1 MSTSPTPAVRPRRL
15 RLRRP
20 TWRGWFT
27 IGLVLLVAAVV
38 AAWAIDY
45 RTLGGSVA
53 RNVQVENV
61 SIGRLSG
68 AATAAA
74 MRRADTDYGKGSVVF
89 LVEGKPHVLSAAD
102 IGLHVDARATLAA
115 AHRIGR
121 DDPPLLRPFAWVA
134 SWFRPRKTPVT
145 VRLDH
150 ARLAETLARLP
161 GQTPVTEPRV
171 VGSVDTV
178 GSTPG
183 ASGYGFDPDRVAG
196 QIEQKAHDGTLPLR
210 IPLVAET
217 IEPIVSD
224 AEIDLLAAKARDLT
238 SRNIELTVP
247 GASMTATPPILH
259 SWITSVVP
267 PGARHARLA
276 MKPRQVQHAA
286 RQQLGVVITPSQAAT
301 FTVDGSQVLLVPQ
314 VNGTRCC
321 SLSSGAAV
329 LRGLETNAATVGL
342 PLIEHPPTFTTSKAR
357 ALGITTLLGAD
368 LPPQPQVLWSPT
380 PPAPAP
386 PAPAAPGGGNT
397 STTAP
402 GSTTTSTTIPAQQ
415 NGAGQFIV
423 PIPSLAGQAANV
435 QQTIPLLRGRII
447 LPGKSLSLN
456 TVIGAPSPARGF
468 VPAAVA
474 TADGPTWISGGG
486 TDLVAA
492 ALFQAAYQSG
502 LDLPVSTRHQVL
514 PQGVPAGIEAT
525 LGWTGPDLVVM
536 NPSDHAVLVWADMTP
551 GGVRVQLFGTPF
563 TTAVTTASN
572 QRQFGPREACLA
584 VDVKRTRNFLDGTAR
599 TDEFKA
605 IYTPP
610 PDARDDPNRV
620 ICPS

>member
-1 MSTSPTPAVRPRRL
+1 MPTSPPLPARPRRF

-20 TWRGWFT
+20 TWRGWFL
-27 IGLVLLVAAVV
+27 IGLGLLVVAVV
-38 AAWAIDY
+38 AAWAVDY
-45 RTLGGSVA
+45 HTLETRVA

-61 SIGRLSG
+61 PIGRLSR
-68 AATAAA
+68 AATNQA
-74 MRRADTDYGKGSVVF
+74 MRRADADYGKGSVVF
-89 LVEGKPHVLSAAD
+89 LVDGKRHVLSAAD
-102 IGLHVDARATLAA
+102 IGLHVDASATLAA

-121 DDPPLLRPFAWVA
+121 DDPPLLRPFTWLA
-134 SWFRPRKTPVT
+134 SWFKPRQTPVT
-145 VRLDH
+145 VRLDR

-171 VGSVDTV
+171 VGSIDTV
-178 GSTPG
+178 GATPG
-183 ASGYGFDPDRVAG
+183 APGYGFDPDRVAA
-196 QIEQKAHDGTLPLR
+196 QIEQEARDGTLPLR

-217 IEPIVSD
+217 IEPVVSD
-224 AEIDLLAAKARDLT
+224 AEIHLLAAKARDLT
-238 SRNIELTVP
+238 SRNLELTVP

-259 SWITSVVP
+259 SWITSVLP

-276 MKPRQVQHAA
+276 MKPRQVQRAA
-286 RQQLGVVITPSQAAT
+286 RQQLGVVITPSRAAT

-314 VNGTRCC
+314 VDGTRCC
-321 SLSSGAAV
+321 SLSSGATV
-329 LRGLETNAATVGL
+329 LRALEKNAPAVAL
-342 PLIEHPPTFTTSKAR
+342 PLVKHPPTFTTVKAR

-368 LPPQPQVLWSPT
+368 LPRQSQVLWKPA
-380 PPAPAP
+380 PAPAP
-386 PAPAAPGGGNT
+386 PSAAPGRDDS
-397 STTAP
+397 STTLP
-402 GSTTTSTTIPAQQ
+402 RSTTTTSTTTPGRQG
-415 NGAGQFIV
+415 GAGQFIV
-423 PIPSLAGQAANV
+423 PIPALSGQAANV
-435 QQTIPLLRGRII
+435 QRAIPLLRGRII

-456 TVIGAPSPARGF
+456 AVIGAPSPARGF

-492 ALFQAAYQSG
+492 ALFHAAYQSG

-525 LGWTGPDLVVM
+525 LGWTDPDLVVM
-536 NPSDHAVLVWADMTP
+536 NPSDHAVLVWADMTS
-551 GGVRVQLFGTPF
+551 GGVRIQLFGTPF
-563 TTAVTTASN
+563 TKAVTTASN
-572 QRQFGPREACLA
+572 QRQFGPRDACLD
-584 VDVKRTRNFLDGTAR
+584 VDVQRTRIFVDGTRR

-620 ICPS
+620 ICPA